1 MICRSLAC
9 LRMELCEARIASSEK
24 LRKEW
29 NKRLE
34 NNSMAVDRLQ
44 ENRALWLR
52 AGGPEP
58 EDLATPT
65 ALHLEDVAKAL
76 GTLHAML
83 EKHGPAGGLDS
94 FIEDI
99 KARRTHLP
107 PLHAALVVRTIF
119 VASGRLFRGGHTTP
133 ENCELGIDKK
143 RT

>member
-34 NNSMAVDRLQ
+34 NNSMAMDRLQ
-44 ENRALWLR
+44 ENRELWLR

-99 KARRTHLP
+99 KALCAHLP
-107 PLHAALVVRTIF
+107 PLHAALVVQTCVLCGQRAF
-119 VASGRLFRGGHTTP
+119 
-133 ENCELGIDKK
+133 
-143 RT
+143 